1 MKFVYKYIKMMKI
14 QQEVLTYCVLVE
26 QEHLS
31 NRGISGAQQIELCT
45 RQGVSEENRFLKIK
59 IKSKDFQKTQN
70 QVVLPEIDFVA
81 PRLVH
86 QLKKC
91 VYCKKHSFGQGADS
105 M

>member
-1 MKFVYKYIKMMKI
+1 MMKI
-14 QQEVLTYCVLVE
+14 FHEQEVLTYCVLIE

-31 NRGISGAQQIELCT
+31 NRGVSAAQQIELCT

-59 IKSKDFQKTQN
+59 LSPKTFQKTQI
-70 QVVLPEIDFVA
+70 QVALPEIDFFA
-81 PRLVH
+81 PRLVY

-91 VYCKKHSFGQGADS
+91 IYCKKHSFRQGADS